1 MDLIPELMQ
10 IGAQGPELGW
20 QGEEMVSRLKKRRVH
35 LIGKLLSTHEMH
47 YHGNVSIPAND
58 LRVSCAGK

>member
-20 QGEEMVSRLKKRRVH
+20 QGEEMVSRLKKKSSSHWQVT
-35 LIGKLLSTHEMH
+35 LYS
-47 YHGNVSIPAND
+47 
-58 LRVSCAGK
+58 